1 MPDGAAIFNLEELA
15 NLVVRHACE
24 TEPADPDDPETIMIR
39 TISVGSCVSIQG
51 LFVSQL
57 SDGKIVVKVDEKT
70 FVGYPVAQQ
79 RAS

>member
-1 MPDGAAIFNLEELA
+1 
-15 NLVVRHACE
+15 
-24 TEPADPDDPETIMIR
+24 MIR
-39 TISVGSCVSIQG
+39 TISIGSCVSVQG

-70 FVGYPVAQQ
+70 FVGFPVTQA